1 MEGYERKIKR
11 RFRLMA
17 LFYDLCE
24 PALGLSRRQN
34 PRQALAS
41 KIPEGAPRILDVCTG
56 TATSAIALAQTHPRS
71 EIVGVDLSP
80 DMMVIAQDKLRKR
93 GIENVTI
100 HAMDAAALDF
110 PDGAFDAATIS
121 FGLHEM
127 AFELIIK
134 VLAET
139 RRVVKDGGR
148 LVIVDW
154 DQEGG
159 LVGLPQA
166 LFLKVLEPAH
176 MPQFLRYDWVQI
188 LAGVGF
194 RVLDIEGCA
203 FSKLISAE
211 AMPWPDTVNQEVT
224 R

>member
-56 TATSAIALAQTHPRS
+56 TATSAIALAHAHPRS

-80 DMMVIAQDKLRKR
+80 DMMAIAQNKLRKR
-93 GIENVTI
+93 GVSNVTI

-127 AFELIIK
+127 AYELMVQ

-139 RRVVKDGGR
+139 QRVVKDGGH
-148 LVIVDW
+148 LAIVDW

-166 LFLKVLEPAH
+166 LFLKTLEPAH

-188 LAGVGF
+188 LADAGF
-194 RVLDIEGCA
+194 QVLAVEDCA
-203 FSKLISAE
+203 FSKLISAT
-211 AMPWPDTVNQEVT
+211 AMPRPQPLNREATE
-224 R
+224 

>member
-1 MEGYERKIKR
+1 VTGYERKIKR
-11 RFRLMA
+11 RFRFMA
-17 LFYDLCE
+17 LFYDFCE

-56 TATSAIALAQTHPRS
+56 TATSAIALARTHPRS

-80 DMMVIAQDKLRKR
+80 DMLAIAQDKLRKR
-93 GIENVTI
+93 GVDNVTI

-110 PDGAFDAATIS
+110 PDGAFDAAAIS

-127 AFELIIK
+127 AYGLMVE

-148 LVIVDW
+148 LAIVDW

-159 LVGLPQA
+159 LWGLAQA
-166 LFLKVLEPAH
+166 LFLKTLEPAH

-194 RVLDIEGCA
+194 HVLEMEECA

-211 AMPWPDTVNQEVT
+211 ALPWP
-224 R
+224 RPR